1 MFNFAGNVTDEK
13 TGKSKFVMLAAEKG
27 FWRDDKKVRYDRVT
41 GRGLLIKRLHLHI
54 PSIFPIFFTHVGCIK
69 HNLKDSAKTSGKKVF
84 LVKFE
89 NNVWMTHQHEFFHAG
104 HGFHTVMK
112 QAKAQPGD
120 YRRYLVLCSVELL
133 INPVTFK
140 KVEEIK
146 YLLG

>member
-13 TGKSKFVMLAAEKG
+13 TGKSKFVMLTPDKN
-27 FWRDDKKVRYDRVT
+27 FWRDDKKVRYDRFS
-41 GRGLLIKRLHLHI
+41 GKGLLIKRLHLHI
-54 PSIFPIFFTHVGCIK
+54 PSIFPIFFTHVGSIK

-89 NNVWMTHQHEFFHAG
+89 NDVWITHQHEFFHAG
-104 HGFHTVMK
+104 HGFHLTMK
-112 QAKAQPGD
+112 QSKAQPGD

-133 INPVTFK
+133 MQPVTFK